1 MSVRKFKFVSPG
13 VFINEIDNSQLP
25 NEPREV
31 GPLII
36 GRSQHGPAL
45 RPVTVGSYAD
55 FVNIFGEPIAGG
67 KGDDVWRNGNTMSP
81 TYGPY
86 AAQAWLR
93 NSTPLTYVRL
103 LGSKNKDA
111 TAAGEAGWALSN
123 RLIAAAVP
131 PLVAAESSMQTQGSA
146 YGLWV
151 MPNEV
156 SCSSAFTSSFSIT
169 GSLTAVWYVE
179 DGYVGL
185 VGTTNDSGSSGG
197 LESTSGTA
205 FASGSNRFVFSD
217 SNGYFTLSI
226 SGSNLDYPNRVIKF
240 SLAETD
246 SNYARKIFNT
256 NPTVTNKTITPSG
269 SRERYWLGETY
280 ANNFLMKKARGSSDD
295 SQDVGPGTVRATQG
309 DSTSPS
315 ASANDTSATYIGVIL
330 PLASASAAEN
340 FGTKLTPFE
349 DGTVSGK
356 ESRNNARTGWV
367 FAQTLEDNS
376 SPGQYVY
383 TDRQKLFKFVALDYG
398 TWANSELKVS
408 ITNVEYSS
416 DQFNKYGTFDV
427 LVRDASDT
435 DTAPVILERF
445 SNCNLNP
452 NSTDYVGAKIGDEY
466 VYFNSTTRRLTTE
479 GSFPNRSKL
488 IRIEMNTAVE
498 GAQTNEEYL
507 PFGFFG
513 PIKYYDLNL
522 NYVTNVASTGQT
534 PHVLG
539 ARYYLSGG
547 AANGVWQP
555 AEQTSG
561 HSAPGLLNVFT
572 GSGFGEE
579 TYAGSAWGAS
589 SMRLKLLFPAHE
601 LRISSSQDDVPDY
614 TNAYFGV
621 WTGNSKS
628 NPRYNTGYGDL
639 NRPLGSDLSSLYTP
653 STADGDETEYQFAFT
668 LDEIVQPDTD
678 KNEFVWVSGSWAAG
692 NSISVTSGNDY
703 KSILDKTVNKF
714 TMPLAGGA
722 DGLDVT
728 EQNPFRNTGLAD
740 GTANTN
746 YAYNSIKEAI
756 DMTRDAE
763 FVEYNL
769 LACPGI
775 TNENLTYH
783 LIQTAESRADA
794 LAVIDLKGDFVPADE
809 DNSGVTYP
817 DMDQTITNLK
827 NRAINSSYGCAY
839 FPFVQVRDPSS
850 STLVYM
856 PSSVVALGA
865 MAYTDRVRA
874 PWFAPAGFN
883 RGGLSSGI
891 AGLPVV
897 NVTKRLTAQDRDDLY
912 KANINPIASFP
923 NEGIV
928 IFGQKTLQVTR
939 SALDRINVRRL
950 MLFVKKGISQ
960 IASTML
966 FEPNVRQTWARFI
979 GQAEPFLADV
989 KARFGLD
996 DYKLILDET
1005 TTTPDLIDRNVLYAK
1020 VFLKPTR
1027 AIEFVAI
1034 DFVISNTGA
1043 AFED

>member
-36 GRSQHGPAL
+36 GRAARGPAL

-55 FVNIFGEPIAGG
+55 FVNIFGEPIPGG

-93 NSTPLTYVRL
+93 NSTPLTFIRL

-111 TAAGEAGWALSN
+111 TSAGEAGWVLSN
-123 RLIAAAVP
+123 RLIAKSTP
-131 PLVAAESSMQTQGSA
+131 TLTTEPSSLGTSGSA

-151 MPNEV
+151 LPNEI
-156 SCSSAFTSSFSIT
+156 SSSKAFTSSFSIT
-169 GSLTAVWYVE
+169 GSLAAVWYVE
-179 DGYVGL
+179 DGYAGL
-185 VGTTNDSGSSGG
+185 IGNANSSSATA
-197 LESTSGTA
+197 STSDA
-205 FASGSNRFVFSD
+205 FASGSNRLIFSD

-226 SGSNLDYPNRVIKF
+226 TGSNTDYPNRVIKF
-240 SLAETD
+240 SLAEND
-246 SNYARKIFNT
+246 SNYIRKVFNT
-256 NPTVTNKTITPSG
+256 NPTVINKTITPSG

-280 ANNFLMKKARGSSDD
+280 ANNFLMKKARGNPLNAYNE
-295 SQDVGPGTVRATQG
+295 GPGTVRATQSG
-309 DSTSPS
+309 SSDHGTSAPS
-315 ASANDTSATYIGVIL
+315 ASAHDTTATYIGLIL
-330 PLASASAAEN
+330 PLASASAADN
-340 FGTKLTPFE
+340 FGTKQTPFE

-356 ESRNNARTGWV
+356 ESRNNARSGWV
-367 FAQTLEDNS
+367 FGQTLEAIADKANYTYT
-376 SPGQYVY
+376 GQ
-383 TDRQKLFKFVALDYG
+383 QKLFKFVALDYG
-398 TWANSELKVS
+398 SWANKELKVS
-408 ITNVEYSS
+408 ITNIDYSS

-427 LVRDASDT
+427 LVRDAGDT
-435 DTAPVILERF
+435 DTSPEVLERF

-452 NSTDYVGAKIGDEY
+452 NSENYVAAKIGDEF
-466 VYFNSTTRRLTTE
+466 VYFNATTRRLTTE
-479 GSFPNRSKL
+479 GTFVNRSKL
-488 IRIEMNTAVE
+488 IRIEMDVGVD

-507 PFGFFG
+507 PFGYFG
-513 PIKYYDLNL
+513 PIKYDDINL
-522 NYVTNVASTGQT
+522 NYLTNLSGGFDHA
-534 PHVLG
+534 LR
-539 ARYYLSGG
+539 AKLYLSGG
-547 AANGVWQP
+547 ASDGVWAP
-555 AEQTSG
+555 AEQSEGDTS
-561 HSAPGLLNVFT
+561 PGMLSVFT

-579 TYAGSAWGAS
+579 TADTSAAWDAS

-601 LRISSSQDDVPDY
+601 LRMSSSQDDVPDY
-614 TNAYFGV
+614 TNAYWGV
-621 WTGNSKS
+621 WSGKSKT

-639 NRPLGSDLSSLYTP
+639 NRPLDSAISSLYTP
-653 STADGDETEYQFAFT
+653 SATDKTEYQFVFT

-678 KNEFVWVSGSWAAG
+678 KNEFVWTSGSYVLG
-692 NSISVTSGNDY
+692 NSVSVQSSNDY
-703 KSILDKTVNKF
+703 KSILDKTINKF
-714 TMPLAGGA
+714 TVPLAGGA

-728 EQNPFRNTGLAD
+728 EQNPFRNTGLTD

-746 YAYNSIKEAI
+746 YAYNSIKEAV
-756 DMTRDAE
+756 DMTRDTE
-763 FVEYNL
+763 FFEYNL

-817 DMDQTITNLK
+817 NLSQTITNLK
-827 NRAINSSYGCAY
+827 DRAINSSYGCAY

-897 NVTKRLTAQDRDDLY
+897 NVTKKLTAQDRDDLY